1 MYRIHNKLTVGP
13 RKAGIVMSIRDDHN
27 QDIASLISEWDA
39 ADRRGETVDI
49 ERLSGN
55 SPELANQ
62 LQAHIDQVLIARW
75 MQKTPDYPTEN
86 LAQTNQPKTMG
97 AIGFGQTP
105 EHQAIRA
112 DGFQIGDKIAD
123 RYRLIHI
130 LGEGATAIVW
140 LANDL
145 ILERLVAVK
154 IFRAS
159 FLEDQIPSALAH
171 EARLMARFE
180 HPSILPIY
188 DQCEFEGR
196 LFLILKYV
204 PQRKSRN
211 LVLPPKQAVKVV
223 VQITESVKFLH
234 DNGVVHCDIK
244 PGNILVDPSDRAFL
258 SDYGIALDRT
268 RFPEAAHAAGTT
280 GFLAPERLNGGEI
293 SAQSDIYSL
302 GIVLFSY
309 LTGHLPTSPDP
320 RSISRDLKQI
330 PATLKHIV
338 LKAISQNPD
347 DRYSTIKEF
356 ADALKRFMVQNPDR
370 LKRIAIASGCALI
383 LLVSA
388 MIWSVRDYFKTAP
401 DYPTQ
406 SVALSR
412 SGYSKVIHGDWDAD
426 GDQDVATFL
435 PSTGAIEFFLNNGKG
450 ELSFFETIH
459 RDNIMTDTNS
469 GYFNDDDRIDLI
481 HSFSHKPIVAH
492 SSFNKG
498 KFTVEGINVNV
509 NLISPVDPKTI
520 DFNRDKHPD
529 IVVLDRE
536 TNDIALRLGLSEGQF
551 QQEVTLTASEN
562 ESSQTVGLYLGDVNQ
577 DKYPDFIVGIQSSP
591 EFRSGITVFLQTKPG
606 QFNQGQFFPLTSH
619 SEIGSGCLMDV
630 DFDGDPDLIIPDKI
644 GDRVIQFVNDGKG
657 GFAENRTLISFPKP
671 ALLVQLDNSENNRL
685 EIAVASQ
692 TKGLSILGLKPNNQ
706 WSKIQEYPWSISA
719 KGLAATDL
727 DNDGTLDLIANLNDL
742 NKVNFIYRRRNSSK

>member
-13 RKAGIVMSIRDDHN
+13 RKAGIVMSFRNDQN
-27 QDIASLISEWDA
+27 QDISSMISEWDA
-39 ADRRGETVDI
+39 ADRRGESLDI
-49 ERLSGN
+49 KQISGN
-55 SPELANQ
+55 NPELANQ

-86 LAQTNQPKTMG
+86 LVQTNQPKTMG

-204 PQRKSRN
+204 PQRKSKN
-211 LVLPPKQAVKVV
+211 LVLPPKQAVKVLL
-223 VQITESVKFLH
+223 QITDSVKFLH

-244 PGNILVDPSDRAFL
+244 PGNILVDPSERAFL

-268 RFPEAAHAAGTT
+268 RFPEAAHAAGTS

-320 RSISRDLKQI
+320 RSISRDLNQI
-330 PATLKHIV
+330 PSTLKHIV
-338 LKAISQNPD
+338 VKAISQNPE
-347 DRYSTIKEF
+347 DRYS
-356 ADALKRFMVQNPDR
+356 
-370 LKRIAIASGCALI
+370 
-383 LLVSA
+383 
-388 MIWSVRDYFKTAP
+388 
-401 DYPTQ
+401 
-406 SVALSR
+406 
-412 SGYSKVIHGDWDAD
+412 
-426 GDQDVATFL
+426 
-435 PSTGAIEFFLNNGKG
+435 
-450 ELSFFETIH
+450 LSFRTFE
-459 RDNIMTDTNS
+459 
-469 GYFNDDDRIDLI
+469 
-481 HSFSHKPIVAH
+481 
-492 SSFNKG
+492 
-498 KFTVEGINVNV
+498 
-509 NLISPVDPKTI
+509 
-520 DFNRDKHPD
+520 
-529 IVVLDRE
+529 
-536 TNDIALRLGLSEGQF
+536 
-551 QQEVTLTASEN
+551 
-562 ESSQTVGLYLGDVNQ
+562 
-577 DKYPDFIVGIQSSP
+577 
-591 EFRSGITVFLQTKPG
+591 
-606 QFNQGQFFPLTSH
+606 
-619 SEIGSGCLMDV
+619 
-630 DFDGDPDLIIPDKI
+630 
-644 GDRVIQFVNDGKG
+644 
-657 GFAENRTLISFPKP
+657 
-671 ALLVQLDNSENNRL
+671 
-685 EIAVASQ
+685 
-692 TKGLSILGLKPNNQ
+692 LKP
-706 WSKIQEYPWSISA
+706 
-719 KGLAATDL
+719 D
-727 DNDGTLDLIANLNDL
+727 
-742 NKVNFIYRRRNSSK
+742 